1 MNQLKCY
8 IIIGNAHFK
17 ANFRREYNWSITTS
31 KSAGITLQRINW
43 LNEKCYKQATEL
55 VQLANAINI
64 TPVVV
69 IDEDNLSDI
78 FNINGDYQLLNSS
91 FDGLKLNINL
101 KYPKDILDSYFAIF
115 DKRFAA
121 INWHLYRSNECS
133 KLVEFS
139 KNFITE
145 KLASVSASDRD
156 YIAKLN
162 RQLQAETLLQENITF
177 YHQAV
182 PFFKIQPSSDLCE
195 LPLFGDEFKAK
206 LLGELKQKL
215 SPTVVSQHVE
225 RISVLDGLAELARQG
240 SAIVTTW
247 VKDASLILVR
257 QQLIGMRVAHANA
270 GDQADDLLVSGV
282 FPIQAIFAE
291 DQRILILTLMQH
303 NLENSD
309 LSELS
314 VSAYW
319 DEQPLKCRRLD
330 MGNNT
335 STIRVEVEMPEHV
348 SSNAFNYF
356 CTFNATEAS
365 LRINIDQ
372 DV

>member
-17 ANFRREYNWSITTS
+17 ANFRSEYNWSITTS
-31 KSAGITLQRINW
+31 KLAGITLQRINW

-55 VQLANAINI
+55 VQLANALNI

-78 FNINGDYQLLNSS
+78 FNINGNYQLLNSS

-133 KLVEFS
+133 ELVEFS

-162 RQLQAETLLQENITF
+162 RQLQAETLIQENITF

-206 LLGELKQKL
+206 LLDELKQKL
-215 SPTVVSQHVE
+215 PAEVISKKVE

-240 SAIVTTW
+240 TAIVTTW
-247 VKDASLILVR
+247 VNAASLNLVR
-257 QQLIGMRVAHANA
+257 HQLIGMQLSHANA
-270 GDQADDLLVSGV
+270 GDQADDVSVSGV
-282 FPIQAIFAE
+282 FPITAIFAKN
-291 DQRILILTLMQH
+291 QRILSLTLMPY

-314 VSAYW
+314 VSVYW
-319 DEQPLKCRRLD
+319 NEKQLECKRYNMDNDTLKFKL
-330 MGNNT
+330 
-335 STIRVEVEMPEHV
+335 EVVMPEYV
-348 SSNAFNYF
+348 LSNAFNYA
-356 CTFNATEAS
+356 CTFNAAEVS
-365 LRINIDQ
+365 LRIDIGQ
-372 DV
+372 EV